1 MLYSLLA
8 DLVVAV
14 HLAFVGFVVLG
25 GLAVWRWPRLVWLHL
40 PAVVWGV
47 GIELSGAICPLTPWE
62 NWLRH
67 QAGDGG
73 YQGDF
78 VERYLLPLLY
88 PVGLTRTDQVV
99 LGCLV
104 VVVNVAAYW
113 WLWSRRRGER
123 PSIERPST

>member
-25 GLAVWRWPRLVWLHL
+25 GLAVWRWPRLAWAHL

-47 GIELSGAICPLTPWE
+47 GIELSGAVCPLTPWE

-67 QAGDGG
+67 QVGDTG
-73 YQGDF
+73 YRSDF
-78 VERYLLPLLY
+78 IERYLLPVLY
-88 PVGLTRTDQVV
+88 PAGLTRTGQVV
-99 LGCLV
+99 LGCFVIAINV
-104 VVVNVAAYW
+104 VAYRW
-113 WLWSRRRGER
+113 VWSKRRPGRL
-123 PSIERPST
+123 